1 MVLVMVLLVMVTRI
15 LFATSENAPMMKNAK
30 LSMDRLNAYHLAR
43 K

>member
-1 MVLVMVLLVMVTRI
+1 MVTALLVMVKRI
-15 LFATSENAPMMKNAK
+15 LFAISENAPMMKNAK